1 MRVWGYVLLI
11 LGTLL
16 LLLFGMAKL
25 GGGHVG
31 VLPLLISVFV
41 LAMGWSFVRSGRP
54 IVQTHA
60 PPGAQSVPSTAEMP
74 MSPEIA
80 AVIARQSARGWRR
93 LLYVAGGLTVAIA
106 FIGVLIDVFDR
117 TPGEGITM
125 LGAFT
130 AVGLAS
136 GLMIVG
142 ISWLGMQMPV
152 RRDLRAPRYLRTT
165 GAVEVV
171 AIPFSTGAML
181 RLSDRAFLMNDPAA
195 IRALG
200 SVKAGTVDY
209 TPFGH
214 VILAAWDS
222 QGRLAYG
229 APGYDAEP
237 SR

>member
-11 LGTLL
+11 LGTLV
-16 LLLFGMAKL
+16 LLLFGLAEL

-31 VLPLLISVFV
+31 ALPLLISVFV

-54 IVQTHA
+54 IVQTQA
-60 PPGAQSVPSTAEMP
+60 QPGTASAPSTAEMP
-74 MSPEIA
+74 MAPEIA

-106 FIGVLIDVFDR
+106 FVGVLIDAFDR

-142 ISWLGMQMPV
+142 ISWLAMQMPV
-152 RRDLRAPRYLRTT
+152 QRDLRAPRYLRTT
-165 GAVEVV
+165 GPVEVV

-181 RLSDRAFLMNDPAA
+181 RLADRAFLMNDPAA

-200 SVKAGTVDY
+200 KLKAGTVDY

-214 VILAAWDS
+214 VILAAWDDR
-222 QGRLAYG
+222 GNRVYD
-229 APGYDAEP
+229 APGYTVGFA
-237 SR
+237 